1 MKKKLLTILTLLL
14 GLILQI
20 LSVRKWYND
29 VTDYHNTIEN
39 YGTTYLAAMVDL
51 KVALCIL
58 IIILIEVWLI
68 YKINTHCK

>member
-1 MKKKLLTILTLLL
+1 MKKKLLTILTLLI

-29 VTDYHNTIEN
+29 VTYYHNTIEN
-39 YGTTYLAAMVDL
+39 YGTTYLAATVDL
-51 KVALCIL
+51 KVALCII